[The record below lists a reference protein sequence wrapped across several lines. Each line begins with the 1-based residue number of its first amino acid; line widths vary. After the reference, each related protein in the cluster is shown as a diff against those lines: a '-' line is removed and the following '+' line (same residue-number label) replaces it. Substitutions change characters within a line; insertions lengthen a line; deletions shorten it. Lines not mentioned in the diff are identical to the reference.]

1 VGSVFSPYYAWARG
15 RTGDGTADPLDFCSI
30 NVALYGEAAK
40 RWTMTE
46 RRRGAVD
53 RGPDH
58 YRIGP
63 SSLRWTGRS
72 LLIDIDETAAPLPRP
87 VRGRV
92 RVTPKAITE
101 REFQIDTGGRHRW
114 WPIAPTAEV
123 DVAMEQPWLAWAG
136 TGYLDRNMGDEPLE
150 AGFQEWDWSRAPLA
164 DGGTAILYD
173 TFRRDGSDHALAL
186 KVGADGV
193 VETFD
198 SPPLA
203 ELPGTRIWR
212 IRRRTRSDAGTPATV
227 AETLED
233 TPFYARSLVDTTLQ
247 GQAVRQVHESLS
259 LDRFRAPW
267 VRLLLPF
274 RMPRTLG

>member
-1 VGSVFSPYYAWARG
+1 VFSPYYAWARG
-15 RTGDGTADPLDFCSI
+15 RSADGTADPLDYCSI
-30 NVALYGEAAK
+30 NVALYGDAAK

-46 RRRGAVD
+46 RRRNAVD

-58 YRIGP
+58 FTVGP
-63 SSLRWTGRS
+63 SALQWTGKS
-72 LLIDIDETAAPLPRP
+72 LLIDLSETAVPLPRP

-92 RVTPKAITE
+92 RVTPKAVTA

-114 WPIAPTAEV
+114 WPIAPTADV
-123 DVAMEQPWLAWAG
+123 DVAMEQPWLSWAG

-150 AGFQEWDWSRAPLA
+150 AGFQEWDWSRAALA

-186 KVGADGV
+186 KVGADGAID
-193 VETFD
+193 TFD
-198 SPPLA
+198 APPLA

-212 IRRRTRSDAGTPATV
+212 IRRRTRAEAGDAATV
-227 AETLED
+227 AQTLED
-233 TPFYARSLVDTTLQ
+233 TPFYARSLVDTRIL
-247 GQAVRQVHESLS
+247 GEPVRQVHESLS

-274 RMPRTLG
+274 RMPRTFG